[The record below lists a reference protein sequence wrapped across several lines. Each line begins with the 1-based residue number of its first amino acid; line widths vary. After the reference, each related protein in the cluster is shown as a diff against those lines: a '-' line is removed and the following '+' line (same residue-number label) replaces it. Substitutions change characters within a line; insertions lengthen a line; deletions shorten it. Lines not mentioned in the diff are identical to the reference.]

1 MRAKLSVKSK
11 THLFRGRDYSAR
23 PIRRERFGAA
33 VSALGL
39 FGATVPAL
47 TPFGAGLFPP
57 LPGESRLQQTN
68 LCSHQPVQQAVCH
81 TWGR

>member
-1 MRAKLSVKSK
+1 MYN
-11 THLFRGRDYSAR
+11 TIIWGRDYSAR

-47 TPFGAGLFPP
+47 TPFGAGLFRRRAIRRRYDSAQ
-57 LPGESRLQQTN
+57 GSFG
-68 LCSHQPVQQAVCH
+68 A
-81 TWGR
+81 G